1 MVVTT
6 TCSSCVTATWWWVLL
21 GSEALALVTVAPRL
35 FRAARGGHRL
45 QVSAPTSIPI
55 NPSTLSHPQNAYI
68 SVIIPARNEASRLA
82 ECLTPLRNA
91 PGVLEVLVVD
101 DESTDDT
108 AKIARQSGARV
119 VTGMPL
125 PDGWV
130 GKIWALQQG
139 VDVARGDVVV
149 TLDADA
155 RPSADLPI
163 AAARALTESDAVLA
177 TVAPNFRTSSQPSQW
192 LHSAM
197 LTSLVYRHGAG
208 AGRATSD
215 AVANGQCM
223 VFRRA
228 DAIDGKWCDHVRG
241 AIIEDVA
248 LVRWLVTQGREVQM
262 FDGTSMLTVHMF
274 AGFADT
280 WRGWGRSLSLSGV
293 DRVSRQVSDA
303 AVTMLTLVAPV
314 WLLLAGVST
323 PLTALLF
330 VMRLGT
336 LVGARRTYERPRIG
350 YWLSPVAD
358 LLAWIVVVRGILS
371 PSREWRGRKY

>member
-1 MVVTT
+1 
-6 TCSSCVTATWWWVLL
+6 
-21 GSEALALVTVAPRL
+21 
-35 FRAARGGHRL
+35 
-45 QVSAPTSIPI
+45 
-55 NPSTLSHPQNAYI
+55 
-68 SVIIPARNEASRLA
+68 
-82 ECLTPLRNA
+82 
-91 PGVLEVLVVD
+91 
-101 DESTDDT
+101 
-108 AKIARQSGARV
+108 
-119 VTGMPL
+119 
-125 PDGWV
+125 
-130 GKIWALQQG
+130 
-139 VDVARGDVVV
+139 
-149 TLDADA
+149 
-155 RPSADLPI
+155 
-163 AAARALTESDAVLA
+163 
-177 TVAPNFRTSSQPSQW
+177 
-192 LHSAM
+192 
-197 LTSLVYRHGAG
+197 
-208 AGRATSD
+208 
-215 AVANGQCM
+215 
-223 VFRRA
+223 
-228 DAIDGKWCDHVRG
+228 VRG